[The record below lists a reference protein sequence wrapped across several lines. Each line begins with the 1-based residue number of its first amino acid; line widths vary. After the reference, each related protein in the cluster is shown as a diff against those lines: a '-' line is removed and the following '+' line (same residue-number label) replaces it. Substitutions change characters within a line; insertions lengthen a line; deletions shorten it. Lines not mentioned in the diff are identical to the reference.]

1 MASPTPAIGQAL
13 VRTDDP
19 PLLRGKARFIAEI
32 DDDRLA
38 GSAHVGFVRSP
49 YAHARLLGVD
59 TAPALDVPGVVAAFS
74 AADLDVF
81 PAGRFAAAIHSLF
94 AQPLLA
100 EQRVRFV
107 GEPVAVVVA
116 DSRAAAADGIEAVE
130 ARYEPLPAVLDLD
143 DALAGGT
150 VLFDPSTA
158 ARLQPTAPAE
168 DPFTGANVVID
179 TGWRGRPA
187 DGEADPFATAPVV
200 VRQRVM
206 NPRQSPAPIECR
218 GVACVWL
225 DGDTPAGAGPRLLV
239 YTATQRPHGFRD
251 ELAALYRVDPARITV
266 IAPAVG
272 GGFGGKTSRTPEER
286 IMPFLAHRLGRPVTW
301 IETRS
306 EYLAASNQGRGERI
320 DLELAGTADG
330 RILAL
335 RGDLVKDAGAYP
347 ITGAVLPGAWTAP
360 GTAGCYDIG
369 HIEFRARSVATNRAA
384 TSAFRG
390 AGRAPWLAALE
401 RVVDVYAARVGLDP
415 AEVRRRNLV
424 RPDQMPYRSVAGA
437 TYDQADYPADLDHAL
452 DLAGYQGWRAEQ
464 ARRRAAGDPVEIG
477 IGVAC
482 YNHLTVGGGGEEAAV
497 TLLAGGGAR
506 VVTGS
511 TSQGHGHATT
521 WAQIASDVLGI
532 PVERIE
538 VLEGSTELTATGVG
552 AVGSRSLQT
561 AGVAVHRAAT
571 EVVAEARLL
580 AADLLE
586 ASVDDI
592 VLDRAAGAFHV
603 VGTPART
610 VGWGE
615 VAAEAEARDRE
626 VSCGDVYDNEG
637 RNTFPSG
644 THVAVVE
651 VDTETGRVRV
661 VRFVG
666 VDDAGVRVNPAIVEG
681 QLHGGIAAGI
691 GQALG
696 EEVVYDDRGNLLTST
711 FVDYQIVTADLLP
724 SFELAPSAVP
734 SSFNELGFKAV
745 GESGTIG
752 ATPAVH
758 NAVLDA
764 LRVRGVEHLDIPLTP
779 EKIWASLAA
788 SGAPPAGR

>member
-1 MASPTPAIGQAL
+1 M
-13 VRTDDP
+13 
-19 PLLRGKARFIAEI
+19 ARFIAEV
-32 DDDRLA
+32 DDDHLA
-38 GSAHVGFVRSP
+38 GAAHVGFARSP

-59 TAPALDVPGVVAAFS
+59 TAPALAVPGVIAAFS

-100 EQRVRFV
+100 EQRVRFA

-116 DSRAAAADGIEAVE
+116 ESRAAAEDGIEAVE
-130 ARYEPLPAVLDLD
+130 ARYEPLPPVLDLD
-143 DALAGGT
+143 DALAGAT
-150 VLFDPSTA
+150 ALFDPSTA

-168 DPFTGANVVID
+168 EPFGGGNVVID
-179 TGWRGRPA
+179 TGWRGLPA
-187 DGEADPFATAPVV
+187 QGEPDPFVAAPVV

-225 DGDTPAGAGPRLLV
+225 PGPDEGDSAGDSRRLLV

-251 ELAALYRVDPARITV
+251 ELAALYRVDPARVTV
-266 IAPAVG
+266 VAPAVG

-286 IMPFLAHRLGRPVTW
+286 IMPFLARRIGRPVIW
-301 IETRS
+301 VETRS
-306 EYLAASNQGRGERI
+306 EYMAASNQGRGERV

-360 GTAGCYDIG
+360 GTAGCYDVA

-401 RVVDVYAARVGLDP
+401 RVVDLYAARVGLDP

-437 TYDQADYPADLDHAL
+437 TYDQADYPGDLDRAL
-452 DLAGYQGWRAEQ
+452 ELAGYDGWRAEQ
-464 ARRRAAGDPVEIG
+464 ARRREAGDPVEIG
-477 IGVAC
+477 VGIAC

-497 TLLAGGGAR
+497 TLVAGGGAR

-521 WAQIASDVLGI
+521 WAQIAADVLGM
-532 PVERIE
+532 PVDRIE

-592 VLDRAAGAFHV
+592 VLDRARGAFHV
-603 VGTPART
+603 VGTPARS
-610 VGWGE
+610 VGWAE
-615 VAAEAEARDRE
+615 VAAEADTRGQE

-696 EEVVYDDRGNLLTST
+696 EEMVYDAQGNLLTST

-734 SSFNELGFKAV
+734 SSFNDLGFKAV

-764 LRVRGVEHLDIPLTP
+764 LRARGVEHLDIPLAP
-779 EKIWASLAA
+779 ERIWAALAA
-788 SGAPPAGR
+788 TGAPPARH

>member
-13 VRTDDP
+13 VRKDDP
-19 PLLRGKARFIAEI
+19 PLLRGAARYIAEV
-32 DDDRLA
+32 DDPRLA
-38 GSAHVGFVRSP
+38 GSAYVGFVRSP

-59 TAPALDVPGVVAAFS
+59 AAPALDVPGVVAAFS

-116 DSRAAAADGIEAVE
+116 DSPAAAEDGIEAVE
-130 ARYEPLPAVLDLD
+130 ASYEPLPPVLDLD
-143 DALAGGT
+143 DALAGRT
-150 VLFDPSTA
+150 VLFDHSTA
-158 ARLQPTAPAE
+158 ARLQPTAATE
-168 DPFTGANVVID
+168 EPFTGANVVID
-179 TGWRGRPA
+179 TGWRGRPTPGEPDPLA
-187 DGEADPFATAPVV
+187 DAPVTISL
-200 VRQRVM
+200 RVM

-225 DGDTPAGAGPRLLV
+225 DGPDGSGSRLLV

-251 ELAALYRVDPARITV
+251 ELAALYRLDPADVTV

-286 IMPFLAHRLGRPVTW
+286 IMPFLARRLGRPVTW

-306 EYLAASNQGRGERI
+306 EYMAASNQGRGERI
-320 DLELAGTADG
+320 DLELAGTSDG

-360 GTAGCYDIG
+360 GTAGCYDIAQ
-369 HIEFRARSVATNRAA
+369 IEFRARSVATNRAA

-437 TYDQADYPADLDHAL
+437 TYDQADYPGDLGHAL
-452 DLAGYQGWRAEQ
+452 ERAAYDGWRAEQ
-464 ARRRAAGDPVEIG
+464 ADRRAAGDPVEIG
-477 IGVAC
+477 IGIAC

-497 TLLAGGGAR
+497 TLLTGGGAR

-532 PVERIE
+532 PVDRIE

-561 AGVAVHRAAT
+561 AGLAVHRAAT
-571 EVVAEARLL
+571 EVVAEARRL

-586 ASVDDI
+586 AAVDDI
-592 VLDRAAGAFHV
+592 VLDRSSGAFHV
-603 VGTPART
+603 VGTPARS
-610 VGWGE
+610 
-615 VAAEAEARDRE
+615 VAWADVATEAAARDQE

-651 VDTETGRVRV
+651 VDTETGRVQV

-696 EEVVYDDRGNLLTST
+696 EEVVYDGQGNLLTST
-711 FVDYQIVTADLLP
+711 FIDYQIVTADLLP
-724 SFELAPSAVP
+724 SFELGPSAVP

-764 LRVRGVEHLDIPLTP
+764 LRARGVEHLDIPLTP
-779 EKIWASLAA
+779 EKIWACLAA
-788 SGAPPAGR
+788 AEAAPAGR

>member
-13 VRTDDP
+13 VRKDDP
-19 PLLRGKARFIAEI
+19 PLLRGEARFIAEV

-38 GSAHVGFVRSP
+38 GTAHVGFVRSP

-59 TAPALDVPGVVAAFS
+59 TAAATDVPGVVAAFS

-116 DSRAAAADGIEAVE
+116 DTRAAAEDGIEAVE
-130 ARYEPLPAVLDLD
+130 ATYEPLPAVLDLD

-158 ARLQPTAPAE
+158 ARLQATAPAE
-168 DPFTGANVVID
+168 ELFTGANVVID
-179 TGWRGRPA
+179 TGWRGRPDA
-187 DGEADPFATAPVV
+187 GEPDPFATAPVV
-200 VRQRVM
+200 VSQQVM

-218 GVACVWL
+218 GVACAWL
-225 DGDTPAGAGPRLLV
+225 DGPDGAGTRLLV

-251 ELAALYRVDPARITV
+251 ELAALYRVDPAQVTV

-286 IMPFLAHRLGRPVTW
+286 IMPFLARRLGRPVTW

-306 EYLAASNQGRGERI
+306 EYMAASNQGRGERI

-360 GTAGCYDIG
+360 GTAGCYDIA

-401 RVVDVYAARVGLDP
+401 RVVDLYAARVGLDP

-437 TYDQADYPADLDHAL
+437 TYDQADYPGDLGQALQRADYD
-452 DLAGYQGWRAEQ
+452 GWRAEQ
-464 ARRRAAGDPVEIG
+464 AARRAVGDTREIG
-477 IGVAC
+477 VGIAC

-532 PVERIE
+532 PVDRIE

-571 EVVAEARLL
+571 EVVAEARRL

-586 ASVDDI
+586 AAVDDI
-592 VLDRAAGAFHV
+592 VLDRGAGAFHV
-603 VGTPART
+603 VGTPARS
-610 VGWGE
+610 VAWAD
-615 VAAEAEARDRE
+615 VAAEAQARDQE

-644 THVAVVE
+644 SHVAVVE
-651 VDTETGRVRV
+651 VDTETGRVRI

-696 EEVVYDDRGNLLTST
+696 EEVVYDGEGNLLTST
-711 FVDYQIVTADLLP
+711 FMDYQIVTADLLP
-724 SFELAPSAVP
+724 SFDLAPSAVP

-764 LRVRGVEHLDIPLTP
+764 LRARGVEHLDIPLTP
-779 EKIWASLAA
+779 EKIWAALTAVGDPDGAA
-788 SGAPPAGR
+788 

>member
-1 MASPTPAIGQAL
+1 MASSTPSAIGQAL
-13 VRTDDP
+13 VRKDDP
-19 PLLRGKARFIAEI
+19 PLLRGEARFIAEV
-32 DDDRLA
+32 DDQRLA
-38 GSAHVGFVRSP
+38 GTAWVGFVRSP
-49 YAHARLLGVD
+49 YAHARLLAVD
-59 TAPALDVPGVVAAFS
+59 TGPALDVPGVVAAYS

-116 DSRAAAADGIEAVE
+116 ETRAAAEDAIEAVE
-130 ARYEPLPAVLDLD
+130 ASYEPLTPVLDLD
-143 DALAGGT
+143 DALANDT
-150 VLFDPSTA
+150 VLFEPATA

-168 DPFTGANVVID
+168 EPFAGGNVVID

-187 DGEADPFATAPVV
+187 DGAADPFAAAPVV
-200 VRQRVM
+200 VRQRMM

-225 DGDTPAGAGPRLLV
+225 DPEGTAEGSELLV

-286 IMPFLAHRLGRPVTW
+286 IMPFLARRLGRPVTW

-360 GTAGCYDIG
+360 GTAGCYDIA

-390 AGRAPWLAALE
+390 AGRAPWAAALE
-401 RVVDVYAARVGLDP
+401 RVVDLYAARVGLDP

-437 TYDQADYPADLDHAL
+437 TYDQADYPADLDRAL
-452 DLAGYQGWRAEQ
+452 ELAGYDGWRAEQ
-464 ARRRAAGDPVEIG
+464 ARRRTAGEPVEIG
-477 IGVAC
+477 VGIAC

-497 TLLAGGGAR
+497 TLLDDGGAR

-561 AGVAVHRAAT
+561 AGLAVHRAAT

-592 VLDRAAGAFHV
+592 VLDRGTGAFHV
-603 VGTPART
+603 IGTPARS
-610 VGWGE
+610 VGWAE
-615 VAAEAEARDRE
+615 VAAEAAARDRE

-696 EEVVYDDRGNLLTST
+696 EEVVYDGQGNLLTST

-724 SFELAPSAVP
+724 SFELAQSVVP

-764 LRVRGVEHLDIPLTP
+764 LRARGVEHVDIPLTP
-779 EKIWASLAA
+779 EKIWAALAA
-788 SGAPPAGR
+788 AGGQPAGR